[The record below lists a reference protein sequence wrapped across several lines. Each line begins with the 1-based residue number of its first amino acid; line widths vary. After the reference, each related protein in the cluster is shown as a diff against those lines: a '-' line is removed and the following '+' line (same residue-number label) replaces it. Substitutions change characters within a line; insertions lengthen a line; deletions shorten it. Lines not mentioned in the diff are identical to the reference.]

1 MASGDDYGTAS
12 RDFSMI
18 ARMKPRAED
27 LPDDNTVGD
36 PVEGERKLQQWLS
49 AANSFENYIGMIPRS
64 APYVPPEQRPP
75 ADLKPVRVV
84 LDVRGRQLW
93 TAICVAGAAFG
104 LVGAYFHGADLS
116 RSPDDEAPGMQLIR
130 LAFGGLLG
138 ILAAAVPGF
147 FVALMFTRKRS
158 ERTDDDSGRDRSE
171 AT

>member
-1 MASGDDYGTAS
+1 
-12 RDFSMI
+12 
-18 ARMKPRAED
+18 MKPRAED

-36 PVEGERKLQQWLS
+36 PVEGERKLHQWLS

-75 ADLKPVRVV
+75 ADFKPVREV
-84 LDVRGRQLW
+84 LDVRGKQLW

-116 RSPDDEAPGMQLIR
+116 QSPDDEAPGMQLIR

-138 ILAAAVPGF
+138 VLAAAAPGF
-147 FVALMFTRKRS
+147 CVALMFTKKRYQKA
-158 ERTDDDSGRDRSE
+158 DDDTGRDRPE